1 MKNFVKKIG
10 IIAFVAV
17 IGLGLFTSCEEV
29 PEPSL
34 TVNKAGSTLTTILI
48 TGLTE
53 FNGKYASGGLA
64 DTGTDD
70 MYLALP
76 VAIVAGSVS
85 WNLLNDKNVPV
96 SVEGSGQIALII
108 HDANTAESIKASTN
122 TYGTYPKPIIAGANT
137 FAFTD
142 FVKVE

>member
-17 IGLGLFTSCEEV
+17 IGLGLFTSCEEP

-34 TVNKAGSTLTTILI
+34 TVVKGGTVTTILI

-70 MYLALP
+70 VYLALP
-76 VAIVAGSVS
+76 VVVTAGSVS
-85 WNLLNDKNVPV
+85 WSLLNDKSVPV
-96 SVEGSGQIALII
+96 SVEGSGQLVLLI
-108 HDANTAESIKASTN
+108 HDNNKLEGESL
-122 TYGTYPKPIIAGANT
+122 YEGGTYPKPIIAGANT
-137 FAFTD
+137 VAFAD
-142 FVKVE
+142 FIDVKGK

>member
-34 TVNKAGSTLTTILI
+34 TVVKGGAQTTILI
-48 TGLTE
+48 TGMPNE
-53 FNGKYASGGLA
+53 YNGKYATVGLG

-70 MYLALP
+70 VYVSYP
-76 VAIVAGSVS
+76 VAIVLGSVS
-85 WNLLNDKNVPV
+85 SPLVNDKSVPV
-96 SVEGSGQIALII
+96 SVEGSGQVVILI
-108 HDANTAESIKASTN
+108 HDNNKVEGDAIYSGA
-122 TYGTYPKPIIAGANT
+122 TYPKTIIAGANT
-137 FAFTD
+137 VAFTD
-142 FVKVE
+142 FIEVK